1 MMTLVSRRE
10 GWYGNAERKYGS
22 ESRSVI
28 TGTVRRNAICSS
40 IFFILFL
47 FLFSLGFQSIS
58 LFSHSGVWLAS
69 PGLSPCISDDSC
81 GFSGV
86 LSHTV

>member
-40 IFFILFL
+40 IFFYNFY
-47 FLFSLGFQSIS
+47 FYSHFSVTLSSASALRG
-58 LFSHSGVWLAS
+58 LARFPRS
-69 PGLSPCISDDSC
+69 VALHLRCSC